1 MKVAWAEITRSNR
14 EVKENAHT
22 PADMA
27 QPSGQTM
34 SAMVGADLGHLCA
47 ATVMGTVNCP
57 ANTGGSGP
65 SPGAA
70 HDDR

>member
-1 MKVAWAEITRSNR
+1 MMDKAG
-14 EVKENAHT
+14 ENARRA
-22 PADMA
+22 ADMA

-34 SAMVGADLGHLCA
+34 SAVVGADLGRLCA
-47 ATVMGTVNCP
+47 ATVMGIVNCP
-57 ANTGGSGP
+57 ANTGRSGP